1 MALSTRSSVVGGDEP
16 LFLVDLDEFHGPLD
30 LLLHLIREQDIE
42 IFDIPIA
49 RITRQFLGAIE
60 GIRAVEID
68 HAGEFLEMAATLVR
82 IKVQMLLPSREEE
95 EEDDPRAELVRR
107 LLEYEQIQEVA
118 TRFETAEAERSR
130 RFAKGWIPDRPGRED
145 GDDEREDPR
154 DAPLKVDRDDLMEA
168 AMGLRIRRL
177 DPEEHRVSVR
187 TVEMRDKIELIR
199 ETLRRAGRVEFGSLV
214 RPWKR
219 KVHGV
224 MTLMASLELARRR
237 VVALRQTSLFADLW
251 LYRGDV
257 EDAHEAWEDDGGSGD
272 SDEREESTP

>member
-16 LFLVDLDEFHGPLD
+16 LFLVDVEEFHGPLD

-42 IFDIPIA
+42 IFDVPIA

-60 GIRAVEID
+60 GIRAEEID

-82 IKVQMLLPSREEE
+82 IKVQMLLPTREEE
-95 EEDDPRAELVRR
+95 HDEDPRAELVRR

-130 RFAKGWIPDRPGRED
+130 RFAKGWIPDRPGRGE
-145 GDDEREDPR
+145 GDEAEDPR
-154 DAPLKVDRDDLMEA
+154 EVPLKADRDDLMEA

-199 ETLRRAGRVEFGSLV
+199 ETLRRAGRVEFRSLV

-251 LYRGDV
+251 LYRGDAD
-257 EDAHEAWEDDGGSGD
+257 DAAETWEDDGGSGD
-272 SDEREESTP
+272 SEEREESTP